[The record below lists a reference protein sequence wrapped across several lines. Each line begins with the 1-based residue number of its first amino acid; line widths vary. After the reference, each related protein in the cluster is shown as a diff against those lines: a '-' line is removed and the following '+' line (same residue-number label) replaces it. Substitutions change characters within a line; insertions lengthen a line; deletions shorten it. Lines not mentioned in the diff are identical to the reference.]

1 MKRGLKMS
9 RFLII
14 PKIDELDKSIAL
26 SEEYGFGFE
35 FNDFFSPDV
44 LDDKRRMD
52 EIISRYKA
60 HELPDYCT
68 SHGDFFDVLVFSDD
82 RRIRETA
89 ELRIRQSLEAARM
102 IGAKGVVFHTNYSPQ
117 LTANIYVM
125 NWIERNEQFWRRIL
139 PEYSDLDIYMENMF
153 DFSPV
158 LLSEIAMLLA
168 DMDNF
173 GVCMDYAHAAVFG
186 NDLDTWVNLL
196 SPYVKHMHINDN
208 DLEND
213 LHLAVGDGK
222 IDWKL
227 FKYHFEAK
235 LSHAK
240 SVLIETSFIDRQ
252 RRSAEF
258 LADLGMISK
267 S

>member
-14 PKIDELDKSIAL
+14 PKLDELDRSLELA
-26 SEEYGFGFE
+26 EEYGFGFE
-35 FNDFFSPDV
+35 YNDFFSPDV
-44 LDDKRRMD
+44 LDNKRRLD

-68 SHGDFFDVLVFSDD
+68 MHGDFFDVLIFSDD
-82 RRIRETA
+82 SRIREIS
-89 ELRIRQSLEAARM
+89 EMRIRQSLETARM

-117 LTANIYVM
+117 LTANLYVM
-125 NWIERNEQFWRRIL
+125 NWIERNEKFWHRLL
-139 PEYSDLDIYMENMF
+139 PEYPDLDIYMENMF
-153 DFSPV
+153 DCSPV
-158 LLSEIAMLLA
+158 LLSEIAMLLS

-173 GVCMDYAHAAVFG
+173 GVCFDYAHATAFG
-186 NDLDTWVNLL
+186 SDIDAWVNML

-208 DLEND
+208 DLQND

-235 LSHAK
+235 LFRAK
-240 SVLIETSFIDRQ
+240 SVLIETSFIDKQ

-258 LADLGMISK
+258 LTDLGMISK
-267 S
+267 G